1 MTSKG
6 RGNVRIGIILLPTR
20 LDCQNPIGL
29 YCWCYIAAYFYTKSH
44 QQCPKRDKRASTSG
58 KIYIAK
64 NEPPEYWGN
73 LLADVGTFDMLP
85 SSHTVLHR
93 QNRVAHASLRDFP
106 MKHVLF
112 ASLIYDPSY
121 TESFQ

>member
-1 MTSKG
+1 MLFGSS
-6 RGNVRIGIILLPTR
+6 LPV
-20 LDCQNPIGL
+20 
-29 YCWCYIAAYFYTKSH
+29 KSY
-44 QQCPKRDKRASTSG
+44 QWYWKSDERASTNG
-58 KIYIAK
+58 KSYIAK
-64 NEPPEYWGN
+64 NEPLDHWGN